1 MTVRWG
7 FIGAGN
13 IATVALA
20 PAVHKAS
27 NSILY
32 AVASG
37 DTARSEK
44 LEPVKVHASY
54 ADLIDDPDVD
64 AVYISLPNHLHGRWA
79 IAALSAGKDVL
90 CEKPLGLS
98 HTDSLAMSDA
108 AQTSGRLLVEATW
121 TAWHPRFKRA
131 YELVRA
137 GDIGEITEIDSVFTF
152 KGNLEK
158 NYRLDPAM
166 GGGSLL
172 DVGLYQLHLWRGLS
186 DGAFEVDLDSVAV
199 KRSPS
204 GVDMTTQVSGHINNS
219 VHVSALSSFELTDQQ
234 KISITGSTGIINF
247 QGDQAFTSWKES
259 SSLAIGS
266 HVEEFAAVDAYQ
278 LMVENFADYV
288 QGKGGLVLPIMHTL
302 DVARVLDQIAQYE
315 AITFKP

>member
-1 MTVRWG
+1 MSLRWG

-44 LEPVKVHASY
+44 LEPVKVHVSY

-79 IAALSAGKDVL
+79 IAALNSGKDVL

-98 HTDSLAMSDA
+98 YADSLAMSKA
-108 AQTSGRLLVEATW
+108 AQTSGRLLVEAAW
-121 TAWHPRFKRA
+121 TSWHPRFKRA

-137 GDIGEITEIDSVFTF
+137 GDIGEINGIDSAFTF
-152 KGNLEK
+152 KGKLEN

-166 GGGSLL
+166 GGGSLF

-186 DGAFEVDLDSVAV
+186 DGAFEVDLDCVAV
-199 KRSPS
+199 KYAAS
-204 GVDMTTQVSGHINNS
+204 GVDMTTKVSGHINNS
-219 VHVSALSSFELTDQQ
+219 VRVSALSSFELPDQQ
-234 KISITGSTGIINF
+234 KISILGSTGAIHF
-247 QGDQAFTSWKES
+247 HGDQAFTSWKEP
-259 SSLAIGS
+259 SSLLVAG
-266 HVEEFAAVDAYQ
+266 HLEEFAAVDAYQ
-278 LMVENFADYV
+278 LMVENFTDYL
-288 QGKGGLVLPIMHTL
+288 QGKGGWVLPIMQTL

>member
-1 MTVRWG
+1 MNLRWG

-13 IATVALA
+13 IATIALA
-20 PAVHKAS
+20 PAVHKAH

-37 DTARSEK
+37 DAVRSEK
-44 LEPVKVHASY
+44 LEPVKVHATY
-54 ADLIDDPDVD
+54 ADLINDPDVD
-64 AVYISLPNHLHGRWA
+64 AIYISLPNHLHSQWV
-79 IAALSAGKDVL
+79 IAALNAGKHVL

-98 HTDSLAMSDA
+98 YMDSLEMSKA
-108 AQTSGRLLVEATW
+108 AQASGRLLVEATW

-152 KGNLEK
+152 KGNLEN

-172 DVGLYQLHLWRGLS
+172 DVGLYQVHLWRGLS
-186 DGAFEVDLDSVAV
+186 DGAFEIELHTVAV
-199 KRSPS
+199 KRAQS
-204 GVDMTTQVSGHINNS
+204 GIDMTTQVGGHINNS
-219 VHVSALSSFELTDQQ
+219 VRVSALSSFELPDQQ

-247 QGDQAFTSWKES
+247 QGEKAFTSWKEP
-259 SSLAIGS
+259 SSLVIGS
-266 HVEEFAAVDAYQ
+266 HREDFEAVDAYQ
-278 LMVENFADYV
+278 LMVENFADFV
-288 QGKGGLVLPIMHTL
+288 QGEGGWVLPITQTL
-302 DVARVLDQIAQYE
+302 DVARVLDQIAQSE
-315 AITFKP
+315 AITFNP

>member
-20 PAVHKAS
+20 PAVHKAD

-37 DTARSEK
+37 DTVRSEK
-44 LEPVKVHASY
+44 LEPLKVHATY
-54 ADLIDDPDVD
+54 ADLINDPDVD
-64 AVYISLPNHLHGRWA
+64 AIYISLPNHLHSQWA
-79 IAALSAGKDVL
+79 IAALDAGKDVL

-98 HTDSLAMSDA
+98 YLDSLEMSEA
-108 AQTSGRLLVEATW
+108 AQASGRLLVEATW

-131 YELVRA
+131 YELVRV
-137 GDIGEITEIDSVFTF
+137 GDIGEIAEIDSVFTF
-152 KGNLEK
+152 KGNLEN

-172 DVGLYQLHLWRGLS
+172 DVGLYQVHLWRGLS
-186 DGAFEVDLDSVAV
+186 DDAFEVDLNTVAV
-199 KRSPS
+199 KRAQS
-204 GVDMTTQVSGHINNS
+204 GIDMTTQVDGHINNS
-219 VHVSALSSFELTDQQ
+219 VRVSALSSFELTDQQ

-247 QGDQAFTSWKES
+247 HGEKAFTSWKES

-266 HVEEFAAVDAYQ
+266 HREDFEAVDAYQ
-278 LMVENFADYV
+278 LMVENFADFV
-288 QGKGGLVLPIMHTL
+288 QGKGGWVLPISQTL
-302 DVARVLDQIAQYE
+302 DVARVLDQIAQSE
-315 AITFKP
+315 AITFNP

>member
-1 MTVRWG
+1 MNLRWG

-27 NSILY
+27 NSILH

-37 DTARSEK
+37 DAARSQR
-44 LEPVKVHASY
+44 LEPVKVHTTY
-54 ADLIDDPDVD
+54 ADLINDPDVD
-64 AVYISLPNHLHGRWA
+64 AIYISLPNHLHSHWT
-79 IAALSAGKDVL
+79 IAALNAGKDVL

-98 HTDSLAMSDA
+98 HADSLAMSNV
-108 AQTSGRLLVEATW
+108 AQNSGRLLVEATW

-131 YELVRA
+131 YELVHA

-152 KGNLEK
+152 KGNLEN

-172 DVGLYQLHLWRGLS
+172 DVGLYQVHLWRGLS
-186 DGAFEVDLDSVAV
+186 DGAFEVDLNTVAV
-199 KRSPS
+199 KRAPS
-204 GVDMTTQVSGHINNS
+204 GVDMTTQVGGHINNS
-219 VHVSALSSFELTDQQ
+219 VRVSALTSFELANQQ
-234 KISITGSTGIINF
+234 KISITGSAGIINF
-247 QGDQAFTSWKES
+247 QGDQAFTSWKEP

-266 HVEEFAAVDAYQ
+266 HREDFEAVDAYQ

-288 QGKGGLVLPIMHTL
+288 QGKGGWVLPITQTL
-302 DVARVLDQIAQYE
+302 EVARVLDQIAQYE

>member
-1 MTVRWG
+1 MNLRWG

-37 DTARSEK
+37 DIARSEK
-44 LEPVKVHASY
+44 LEPVKVHARY
-54 ADLIDDPDVD
+54 ADLIDDPNVD
-64 AVYISLPNHLHGRWA
+64 AIYISLPNHLHAQWT
-79 IAALSAGKDVL
+79 IAALNAGKDVL

-98 HTDSLAMSDA
+98 HLDSLAMSSA
-108 AQTSGRLLVEATW
+108 AQTSGRTLVEATW

-131 YELVRA
+131 YELVRM
-137 GDIGEITEIDSVFTF
+137 GDIGEITEIDSIFTF
-152 KGNLEK
+152 TGKLEN
-158 NYRLDPAM
+158 NYRLDPTM

-172 DVGLYQLHLWRGLS
+172 DVGLYQVHLWRGLS
-186 DGAFEVDLDSVAV
+186 DGAFEIDLDTVAV
-199 KRSPS
+199 KRAPS
-204 GVDMTTQVSGHINNS
+204 GVDMTTRVYGQLNKSMR
-219 VHVSALSSFELTDQQ
+219 VSALSSFELPDQQ
-234 KISITGSTGIINF
+234 KISIIGSAEVINF
-247 QGDQAFTSWKES
+247 HGDQAFTSWKEP

-266 HVEEFAAVDAYQ
+266 HREEFEAVDAYQ
-278 LMVENFADYV
+278 LMVENFADHV
-288 QGKGGLVLPIMHTL
+288 RGNGGWTLPITQTL
-302 DVARVLDQIAQYE
+302 EVARVLDQIAQYE

>member
-1 MTVRWG
+1 MSLRWG

-20 PAVHKAS
+20 PAVHRAN
-27 NSILY
+27 NSTLY

-37 DTARSEK
+37 DAQRSEK

-64 AVYISLPNHLHGRWA
+64 AIYISLPNHLHSQWT

-98 HTDSLAMSDA
+98 YADSLAMSKA
-108 AQTSGRLLVEATW
+108 AQESAHLLVEAAW

-137 GDIGEITEIDSVFTF
+137 GDIGEITEIDSIFTF
-152 KGNLEK
+152 KGNLEN

-199 KRSPS
+199 KRAPS
-204 GVDMTTQVSGHINNS
+204 GVDMTTRVSGLLNKS
-219 VHVSALSSFELTDQQ
+219 ACVSALSSFEIPDQQ
-234 KISITGSTGIINF
+234 KISITGSTGAINF
-247 QGDQAFTSWKES
+247 QGDQAFTSWREPS
-259 SSLAIGS
+259 ALAIGS
-266 HVEEFAAVDAYQ
+266 HLEEFAAVDAYQ

-288 QGKGGLVLPIMHTL
+288 QGRGGWLLPIKQTL

-315 AITFKP
+315 AITFRP

>member
-1 MTVRWG
+1 MNLRWG

-64 AVYISLPNHLHGRWA
+64 AVYISLPNHLHSTWA
-79 IAALSAGKDVL
+79 IAALDAGKDVL

-98 HTDSLAMSDA
+98 YADSQAMSNA
-108 AQTSGRLLVEATW
+108 AKTSGKLLVEATW

-131 YELVRA
+131 YELVGA
-137 GDIGEITEIDSVFTF
+137 GDIGEITEIDSTFTF
-152 KGNLEK
+152 KGNLEN
-158 NYRLDPAM
+158 NYRLDPTM

-172 DVGLYQLHLWRGLS
+172 DVGLYQVHLWRGLS
-186 DGAFEVDLDSVAV
+186 NGAFTVDLDSVAV
-199 KRSPS
+199 SRAES
-204 GVDMTTQVSGHINNS
+204 GVDLTTRISGQLDNKVMI
-219 VHVSALSSFELTDQQ
+219 SALSSFEIAEQQ
-234 KISITGSTGIINF
+234 KILITGSAGSISF
-247 QGDQAFTSWKES
+247 QGAQAFTSWREPT
-259 SSLAIGS
+259 SLLVNSYI
-266 HVEEFAAVDAYQ
+266 EEFEAVDAYQ
-278 LMVENFADYV
+278 LMVENFADYA
-288 QGKGGLVLPIMHTL
+288 QGVGGWVLPIVQTL

-315 AITFKP
+315 AITFEP

>member
-1 MTVRWG
+1 MTLRWG

-20 PAVHKAS
+20 PAVHKAT
-27 NSILY
+27 NSILF

-37 DTARSEK
+37 DVARSEK
-44 LEPVKVHASY
+44 LEPVKVHATY
-54 ADLIDDPDVD
+54 ADLIEDPDVD
-64 AVYISLPNHLHGRWA
+64 AIYISLPNHLHSKWA

-98 HTDSLAMSDA
+98 YLDSLAMSNA
-108 AQTSGRLLVEATW
+108 AQASGRLLVEATW

-152 KGNLEK
+152 KGNLEN

-172 DVGLYQLHLWRGLS
+172 DVGLYQVHVWCGLS
-186 DGAFEVDLDSVAV
+186 DGAFEVELDSVEV
-199 KRSPS
+199 KRAVS
-204 GVDMTTQVSGHINNS
+204 GIDLTTQVAGHINKS
-219 VHVSALSSFELTDQQ
+219 VRVSALSSFELPDQQ
-234 KISITGSTGIINF
+234 KISITGKAGSINF
-247 QGDQAFTSWKES
+247 QGSQAFTSWKEP

-266 HVEEFAAVDAYQ
+266 HLEEFEAVDAYQ

-288 QGKGGLVLPIMHTL
+288 QGKGGWVLPITQSL
-302 DVARVLDQIAQYE
+302 EVARVLDQIAQSE
-315 AITFKP
+315 AITFNL

>member
-219 VHVSALSSFELTDQQ
+219 VHVSALSSFELPDQQ
-234 KISITGSTGIINF
+234 KISITGSAGAIHF
-247 QGDQAFTSWKES
+247 QGDQAFTSWREP

>member
-1 MTVRWG
+1 MIVRWG

-20 PAVHKAS
+20 PAVHKAH

-37 DTARSEK
+37 DPARSEK
-44 LEPVKVHASY
+44 LKPVKVHTTY
-54 ADLIDDPDVD
+54 ADLVDDPDVD
-64 AVYISLPNHLHGRWA
+64 VIYISLPNHLHSQWA
-79 IAALSAGKDVL
+79 IAALNAGKDVL

-98 HTDSLAMSDA
+98 HADSLAMSNA
-108 AQTSGRLLVEATW
+108 AQASGRLLVEATW
-121 TAWHPRFKRA
+121 TAWHPRFRRA

-137 GDIGEITEIDSVFTF
+137 GDLGEITEIDSSFTF
-152 KGNLEK
+152 KGNLEN

-172 DVGLYQLHLWRGLS
+172 DVGLYQVHLWRGLS
-186 DGAFEVDLDSVAV
+186 DGALEVDLDSVAV
-199 KRSPS
+199 KRGPS
-204 GVDMTTQVSGHINNS
+204 GVDMTTQISGHINKS
-219 VHVSALSSFELTDQQ
+219 VRVSALSSFELPEQQ
-234 KISITGSTGIINF
+234 KISITGSAGMINF
-247 QGDQAFTSWKES
+247 QGDQAFTSWKEP

-266 HVEEFAAVDAYQ
+266 HREDFEAVDAYQ
-278 LMVENFADYV
+278 IMVENFADCV
-288 QGKGGLVLPIMHTL
+288 QGKGGWVLPITQTL

-315 AITFKP
+315 AITFNP

>member
-219 VHVSALSSFELTDQQ
+219 VHVSALS
-234 KISITGSTGIINF
+234 
-247 QGDQAFTSWKES
+247 
-259 SSLAIGS
+259 
-266 HVEEFAAVDAYQ
+266 
-278 LMVENFADYV
+278 
-288 QGKGGLVLPIMHTL
+288 
-302 DVARVLDQIAQYE
+302 
-315 AITFKP
+315 

>member
-1 MTVRWG
+1 MNLRWG

-37 DTARSEK
+37 DIARSEK
-44 LEPVKVHASY
+44 LEPVKVHARY
-54 ADLIDDPDVD
+54 ADLIDDPDID
-64 AVYISLPNHLHGRWA
+64 AIYISLPNHLHSQWT
-79 IAALSAGKDVL
+79 IAALNAGKDVL

-98 HTDSLAMSDA
+98 YLDSLAMSNA
-108 AQTSGRLLVEATW
+108 AQSSGRLLVEATW

-131 YELVRA
+131 YELART
-137 GDIGEITEIDSVFTF
+137 GDIGEITEIDSIFTF
-152 KGNLEK
+152 TGNLEN
-158 NYRLDPAM
+158 NYRLDPTM

-172 DVGLYQLHLWRGLS
+172 DVGLYQVHLWRGLT
-186 DGAFEVDLDSVAV
+186 DVAFEIDLDSVAV
-199 KRSPS
+199 KRAPS
-204 GVDMTTQVSGHINNS
+204 GVDMTTGVTGQLNKS
-219 VHVSALSSFELTDQQ
+219 VRVSALSSFELPDQQ
-234 KISITGSTGIINF
+234 KISIVGSAGSIRFHDN
-247 QGDQAFTSWKES
+247 QAFTSWKEP
-259 SSLAIGS
+259 SSLLVDS
-266 HVEEFAAVDAYQ
+266 HREEFEAVDAYQ

-288 QGKGGLVLPIMHTL
+288 QGSDGWVLPIRQTL
-302 DVARVLDQIAQYE
+302 DVARVLDQIAQSE

>member
-1 MTVRWG
+1 MNLRWG

-37 DTARSEK
+37 DIARSEK
-44 LEPVKVHASY
+44 LEPVKVHARY

-64 AVYISLPNHLHGRWA
+64 AIYISLPNHLHAQWT
-79 IAALSAGKDVL
+79 IAALNAGKDVL

-98 HTDSLAMSDA
+98 YLDSLAMSSA

-131 YELVRA
+131 YELARR
-137 GDIGEITEIDSVFTF
+137 GDIGEITEIDSIFTF
-152 KGNLEK
+152 TGKLEN
-158 NYRLDPAM
+158 NYRLDPTM

-172 DVGLYQLHLWRGLS
+172 DVGLYQIHLWRGLS
-186 DGAFEVDLDSVAV
+186 DGAFEIDLDTVAV
-199 KRSPS
+199 KRAPS
-204 GVDMTTQVSGHINNS
+204 RVDMTTRVSGQLNKS
-219 VHVSALSSFELTDQQ
+219 VRVSALSSFELPDQQ
-234 KISITGSTGIINF
+234 KISIIGSAEVINF
-247 QGDQAFTSWKES
+247 HGDQAFTSWKEP

-266 HVEEFAAVDAYQ
+266 HREEFEAVDAYQ
-278 LMVENFADYV
+278 LMVENFADHV
-288 QGKGGLVLPIMHTL
+288 GGNDGWILPITQTL
-302 DVARVLDQIAQYE
+302 EVARVLDQIAQYE